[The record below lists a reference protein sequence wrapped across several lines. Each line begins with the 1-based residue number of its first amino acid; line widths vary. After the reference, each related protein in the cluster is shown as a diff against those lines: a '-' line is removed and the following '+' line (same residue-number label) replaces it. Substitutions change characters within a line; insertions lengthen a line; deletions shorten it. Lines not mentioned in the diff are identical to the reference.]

1 MIFIFIYC
9 VILGMTGTATATQPA
24 KFIIVSGGSN
34 AKTSVELL
42 YTNGTHRCF
51 LPDLPQGRHYPSQTG
66 LITCASQD
74 SGGTMKTCVTFSGGS
89 WQHSHTLAGQGRH
102 GHVAWDSP
110 QGVLL
115 MGAST
120 TELLTENGD
129 TTHSFDLD
137 YPSK

>member
-1 MIFIFIYC
+1 MKFGFISKFSV
-9 VILGMTGTATATQPA
+9 VIVTGGMQTLRVTRTRS
-24 KFIIVSGGSN
+24 SG
-34 AKTSVELL
+34 ALKSVELL

-66 LITCASQD
+66 LITCASSD
-74 SGGTMKTCVTFSGGS
+74 SGGTKKTCVTFSEGS

-102 GHVAWDSP
+102 GNVAWASP

-129 TTHSFDLD
+129 TTPSFDLD
-137 YPSK
+137 YPST